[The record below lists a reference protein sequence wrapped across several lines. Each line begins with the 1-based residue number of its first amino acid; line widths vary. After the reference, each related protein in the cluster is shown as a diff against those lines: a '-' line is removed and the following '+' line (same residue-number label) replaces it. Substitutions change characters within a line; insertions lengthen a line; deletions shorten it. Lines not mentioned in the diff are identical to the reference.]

1 MDQLETTHVDTL
13 RATPLA
19 RWLASALDRQ
29 LQGTLVLQEPTGE
42 KHALSV
48 EEGAPTKVYLA
59 SPLDPFQGAAAADV
73 SDDFEPRVVWLA
85 DRPLATRFC
94 FFAHVDYLSQIQ
106 PRERSREHALALL
119 WRVVRDQE
127 RMDDGRATLAEFGTR
142 HFFID
147 HSAPFDAFRFSVEDN
162 AALHAL
168 KNGSHELESVFA
180 AEVLPREHLE
190 RLLYLFCL
198 TGWVVSIEPETLFPQ
213 HSSVRTT
220 APADSS
226 PAQVRPDSYVRSL
239 HPDPISRA
247 EALLAQ
253 GNIAGAE
260 REAALGVD
268 AEPQRADLLALHS
281 WLLAQRPGTS
291 LPALWA
297 RLDLLVRKA
306 PNSIRVHFYRGLLLK
321 KMGKHASALQEF
333 REVVDR
339 DPHHIDAAREV
350 FLYEKNRDQ
359 WLPRASGDGSGTFA
373 KSSPDGILNR
383 LLRRRG

>member
-1 MDQLETTHVDTL
+1 MDQLETSHVETL

-42 KHALSV
+42 KHALSL
-48 EEGAPTKVYLA
+48 EQGAPTKVYLA
-59 SPLDPFQGAAAADV
+59 PPLDPFQGPSAVDA

-94 FFAHVDYLSQIQ
+94 FFAHVDYLTRIQ
-106 PRERSREHALALL
+106 PRERAREHALALL

-127 RMDDGRATLAEFGTR
+127 RMDDGRATLGEFGTR
-142 HFFID
+142 QFFID
-147 HSAPFDAFRFSVEDN
+147 HTAPFDAFRFSVEDN

-180 AEVLPREHLE
+180 ADVLPREHLE

-198 TGWVVSIEPETLFPQ
+198 TGWVVSIEPDTVFP
-213 HSSVRTT
+213 HES
-220 APADSS
+220 APPSAPSQSS

-239 HPDPISRA
+239 HPDPLNRA
-247 EALLAQ
+247 EAMLAQ
-253 GNIAGAE
+253 GNVASAE
-260 REAALGVD
+260 REAALGLD
-268 AEPQRADLLALHS
+268 AEPQRADLLALHT

-306 PNSIRVHFYRGLLLK
+306 PNSVRVHFYRGLLLK

-333 REVVDR
+333 SSTVIRTTST
-339 DPHHIDAAREV
+339 P
-350 FLYEKNRDQ
+350 L
-359 WLPRASGDGSGTFA
+359 A
-373 KSSPDGILNR
+373 KSFCTKKIATSGCAGPVRMVPERSPR
-383 LLRRRG
+383 VLRTGF

>member
-1 MDQLETTHVDTL
+1 MDELETSHVETL

-19 RWLASALDRQ
+19 RWLASALERQ
-29 LQGTLVLQEPTGE
+29 VQGTVVLQEPTGE
-42 KHALSV
+42 KHALSL
-48 EEGAPTKVYLA
+48 EQGAPTKVYLA
-59 SPLDPFQGAAAADV
+59 APLDPFEERPATDA
-73 SDDFEPRVVWLA
+73 SDDFERRVVWLA
-85 DRPLATRFC
+85 DRPLGTRFFC
-94 FFAHVDYLSQIQ
+94 FAQVDYLSHLA
-106 PRERSREHALALL
+106 PRERAREHALALL

-127 RMDDGRATLAEFGTR
+127 RMDDARETLAELGST

-147 HSAPFDAFRFSVEDN
+147 HTAPFDAFRFSVEDN

-168 KNGSHELESVFA
+168 KNGSHELESVLA
-180 AEVLPREHLE
+180 AEVLPRQQLE

-198 TGWVVSIEPETLFPQ
+198 TGWVVSIAPETLFPAQ
-213 HSSVRTT
+213 SS
-220 APADSS
+220 APPSTPEQSS
-226 PAQVRPDSYVRSL
+226 PVPVRQDSYVRAL
-239 HPDPISRA
+239 HPDPLNRA
-247 EALLAQ
+247 ESLLAQ
-253 GNIAGAE
+253 GNVAGAE
-260 REAALGVD
+260 REAALGLD
-268 AEPQRADLLALHS
+268 AEPRRAALIALHT

-306 PNSIRVHFYRGLLLK
+306 PNDVRVHFYRGLLLK

-359 WLPRASGDGSGTFA
+359 WLGRAAADGSGTFS